1 MFTGIVEMMGTVERV
16 KPGTGATR
24 LAIRSSLPVASM
36 KDGESVAVDGV
47 CLTVARRRGA
57 VVEMDAVAETLSLTT
72 LGSLRTGDRVHLER
86 ALTLADRL
94 GGHLVQGHVDGVAR
108 VASLTRRGDDVRL
121 ALTIPAPL
129 RKYAA
134 PKGSITV
141 SGVSL
146 TVARRLA
153 AGVEIALVPETLS
166 RTKLGTVRA
175 GDRVN
180 VEMDLIARYLEV
192 LTRER
197 R

>member
-1 MFTGIVEMMGTVERV
+1 MFTGIVETMGTVLRV
-16 KPGTGATR
+16 TAGKGSSR
-24 LAIRSSLPVASM
+24 LAVRSSLPVSSM
-36 KDGESVAVDGV
+36 SDGESVAVDGV
-47 CLTVARRRGA
+47 CLTVARRSGA

-72 LGSLRTGDRVHLER
+72 LGSLRAGDPVHLER

-108 VASLTRRGDDVRL
+108 VVSLTRRGDDVRL
-121 ALTIPAPL
+121 TLALPAPL
-129 RKYAA
+129 RRYAA
-134 PKGSITV
+134 PKGSIAV

-146 TVARRLA
+146 TIARRSA
-153 AGVEIALVPETLS
+153 SSIEIALVPATLS
-166 RTKLGTVRA
+166 RTKLGKLRA
-175 GDRVN
+175 GNRLN

>member
-1 MFTGIVEMMGTVERV
+1 MFTGIVETLGTVERV
-16 KPGTGATR
+16 TAGKGSAR
-24 LAIRSSLPVASM
+24 LAIRSTLPVAAM

-57 VVEMDAVAETLSLTT
+57 VLEMDAVAETLALTT
-72 LGSLRTGDRVHLER
+72 LGTLRAGAKVHLER

-94 GGHLVQGHVDGVAR
+94 GGHLMQGHVDGVAR

-121 ALTIPAPL
+121 TLTLPAPL
-129 RKYAA
+129 RRYAA
-134 PKGSITV
+134 PKGSIAV

-146 TVARRLA
+146 TVAKRSA
-153 AGVEIALVPETLS
+153 TGVEIALVPVTLEK
-166 RTKLGTVRA
+166 TTLGTCRA
-175 GDRVN
+175 GDRLN

>member
-1 MFTGIVEMMGTVERV
+1 
-16 KPGTGATR
+16 
-24 LAIRSSLPVASM
+24 
-36 KDGESVAVDGV
+36 
-47 CLTVARRRGA
+47 
-57 VVEMDAVAETLSLTT
+57 VAETLSLTT
-72 LGSLRTGDRVHLER
+72 LGSLRAGDKVHLER

-108 VASLTRRGDDVRL
+108 VTSLTRRGDDVRL

-134 PKGSITV
+134 SKGSITV

-146 TVARRLA
+146 TVARRRS

-192 LTRER
+192 LTRGHR
-197 R
+197 

>member
-1 MFTGIVEMMGTVERV
+1 MFTGIVETMGTVERV
-16 KPGTGATR
+16 TAGTGATR

-72 LGSLRTGDRVHLER
+72 LGSLRAGDKVHLER

-108 VASLTRRGDDVRL
+108 VTSLTRRGDDVRL

-134 PKGSITV
+134 SKGSITV

-146 TVARRLA
+146 TVARRRS

-192 LTRER
+192 LTRGHR
-197 R
+197 